1 MKKTIALLVALI
13 IMCGTLFTIPAVAEE
28 GFEFALKN
36 SGADPVRGENVTLT
50 LELKQNKGVAMLL
63 ITPVYDKEAFTLVS
77 VTNGMSGFNF
87 TGGPKLPNQVWLDPA
102 GENNNDTGI
111 LATYVFKVNDAA
123 KLGDNNIEMK
133 LNEYVDADGTK
144 TNPGTVVASI
154 SVHVNCAHDFSEKD
168 TSDEYIKSPATC
180 TVKAKYYYKCSICG
194 AKGEQTFE
202 AGELKKHNYGGW
214 RNSESKHWHE
224 CSDCNA
230 KADEADHSWDNG
242 VTVIEATEDAGGQK
256 KFTCDVCGAIK
267 LVDTEKLPHTHDY
280 GEEWKSNDAKH
291 WHECS
296 KCHEKKDEA
305 DHSWDNGVTVVEATE
320 DAGGQKKFTCD
331 VCGATKLV
339 DTEKLPHTHDYGE
352 EWKSNDTKH
361 WHECSK
367 CHEKKDEADHK
378 WDNGKV
384 TKEPTEEADGEKL
397 FTCSDCKA
405 TKTEKIEKLPTPPQ
419 TGLPVGI
426 VITAILA
433 AVIVVAFSLRK
444 RKQYKT
450 EG

>member
-102 GENNNDTGI
+102 GENNTDTGI

-168 TSDEYIKSPATC
+168 TSDGYIKSPATC
-180 TVKAKYYYKCSICG
+180 TAKAVYYYKCSICG

-202 AGELKKHNYGGW
+202 AGGLKNHNYGDDW
-214 RNSESKHWHE
+214 KKNDSKHWHE

-230 KADEADHSWDNG
+230 KA
-242 VTVIEATEDAGGQK
+242 
-256 KFTCDVCGAIK
+256 
-267 LVDTEKLPHTHDY
+267 
-280 GEEWKSNDAKH
+280 
-291 WHECS
+291 
-296 KCHEKKDEA
+296 DEA

-339 DTEKLPHTHDYGE
+339 DTEKLPHTHNFDE
-352 EWKSNDTKH
+352 NWKKDESKH

-367 CHEKKDEADHK
+367 CHEKKDEADHN

-405 TKTEKIEKLPTPPQ
+405 TKTEKIEKLPTPPK

-433 AVIVVAFSLRK
+433 AVLVIAFSIRK